1 MEINVVSMHF
11 KISQQLNIL
20 TTEFIEN
27 NAVGSIKAINM
38 YILSIDSFTDPKCGI
53 INPEL
58 KSV

>member
-1 MEINVVSMHF
+1 MVSMHF